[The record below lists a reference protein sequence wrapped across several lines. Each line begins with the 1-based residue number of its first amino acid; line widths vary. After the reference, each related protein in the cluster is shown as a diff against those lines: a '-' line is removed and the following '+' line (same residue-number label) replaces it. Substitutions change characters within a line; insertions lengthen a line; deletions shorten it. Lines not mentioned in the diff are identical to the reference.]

1 VVRVGRPRARRQI
14 PCSTAASFA
23 NSLTALQVQ
32 RPRDLAQVERQVL
45 LAAEILGREAFYAWG
60 SGKNHTEGG
69 TIHLA
74 NAMLAAYGNAAV
86 AAEPVVE
93 TAEAWYF
100 THHFI
105 DMETQISRPRQ
116 FMQSKREDVG
126 MRTDPVRANQIR
138 FNKGQSKAIRNC
150 ILQAMPRELVLA
162 AIEVAK
168 KSVSAKMDKFIK
180 EKGLAAAQRY
190 TLDQLARVGVPED
203 AVLRKTGREKT
214 LELDANDLVALAGDY
229 KAIDNGDAN
238 AEELFELR
246 PKAAAGA
253 ADLKDKLR
261 AATKPAES
269 SGALPVRLG
278 QEAYTWLVTD
288 GNVERLVKAVGP
300 ELHCNCGLRQTPGRL
315 CAHILAVEGFRKQ
328 A

>member
-1 VVRVGRPRARRQI
+1 MIQTRTPFHASLRVV
-14 PCSTAASFA
+14 
-23 NSLTALQVQ
+23 

-45 LAAEILGREAFYAWG
+45 QAAEILGREAFYAWG

-100 THHFI
+100 THHFV
-105 DMETQISRPRQ
+105 DMETQISQPRQ
-116 FMQSKREDVG
+116 FMQSKREDPG
-126 MRTDPVRANQIR
+126 MKVDPIRANQIR

-150 ILQAMPRELVLA
+150 ILQAMPRALVLA

-168 KSVSAKMDKFIK
+168 KSVSAKMGKFIK

-190 TLDQLARVGVPED
+190 TLEQLARVGVPED
-203 AVLRKTGREKT
+203 AVLRKTGRDKT
-214 LELDANDLVALAGDY
+214 PELDAADLVALAGDY

-238 AEELFELR
+238 AEELFDLR
-246 PKAAAGA
+246 AKAAAPVTN
-253 ADLKDKLR
+253 LKDKLR
-261 AATKPAES
+261 AAATPQPTS
-269 SGALPVRLG
+269 LTVRLASEPG
-278 QEAYTWLVTD
+278 MYIVGD
-288 GNVERLVKAVGP
+288 GTVERLVTDDTVALACP
-300 ELHCNCGLRQTPGRL
+300 CGAKRQP
-315 CAHILAVEGFRKQ
+315 CPHVLAVEAFRKQ